1 MVYIDL
7 MYASK
12 SELTS
17 QIGLPYTYFVYRI
30 IFVQEIREKMID
42 SHNQQSNNPNLESA
56 MKQFIAQT
64 KAQQLAVLKNMVCMG
79 EAEEL
84 LQEAYLKIYLL
95 VQKNPNKQQPLQ
107 QLMSL
112 QPLLYSMAKN
122 LAISTIR
129 HQKVVNSHLQA
140 SLSNMHANESWQSQN
155 SEYELIKQ
163 DQETL
168 LLEAINQLPPICRQV
183 FVQRKIHSKSHN
195 EIAAMLG
202 ISNKTVEN
210 HLTKG
215 LVLCRNYVRK
225 AQQAEI
231 SKRRINLN

>member
-1 MVYIDL
+1 M
-7 MYASK
+7 
-12 SELTS
+12 
-17 QIGLPYTYFVYRI
+17 P
-30 IFVQEIREKMID
+30 VQKIRVKMID
-42 SHNQQSNNPNLESA
+42 SHSPQSNDPNLESA

-107 QLMSL
+107 QFTLL
-112 QPLLYSMAKN
+112 KPLLYSMVKN

-129 HQKVVNSHLQA
+129 HQKVVSSHFQA
-140 SLSNMHANESWQSQN
+140 SVSDMDANEPWQSQN

-163 DQETL
+163 HQEAL
-168 LLEAINQLPPICRQV
+168 LLEAINHLPPICRQV

-202 ISNKTVEN
+202 ISNKTVES

-231 SKRRINLN
+231 SERRINLN